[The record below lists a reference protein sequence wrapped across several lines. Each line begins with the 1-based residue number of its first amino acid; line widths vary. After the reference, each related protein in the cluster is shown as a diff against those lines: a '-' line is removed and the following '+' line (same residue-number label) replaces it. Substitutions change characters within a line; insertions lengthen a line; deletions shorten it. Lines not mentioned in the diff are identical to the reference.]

1 MQTLV
6 ADPAA
11 ARQAARAQV
20 LRRSGAGEPEVA
32 ELLAYNRSVF
42 AAPGA
47 VRLPLPDEPF
57 VGVWEGY
64 VAQARTRGVLPVLRE
79 QLVQLRFPV
88 AAGVSE
94 GEAYQAA
101 TRRGA
106 LPAHTDDLRLNDDGG
121 LRLFLHPTPAGTVP
135 VLVAGDRADFEALV
149 RALVRKNEPVPLPAS
164 MGACM
169 VAGYNNWGRVAELR
183 RRWEA
188 GEVDD
193 GGARDWS
200 AAFAVL
206 KARKELYQ
214 DRFILLSCGAYSG
227 VPADAMGMEPGE
239 WSRASLAIRLEHE
252 CAHYFTRRVL
262 GSMRNNLLDELI
274 ADYAGIVAAAGHYRA
289 EWFLRFMGLD
299 DEHGCRAG
307 GRLWNYRG
315 EPPLSDGAFAV
326 LQGIVRQ
333 AALRLEAADATL
345 DASFRTPLGRA
356 HVVLGLAELTL
367 EEIAGGEAEGRLRTL
382 TAASFGGAAD
392 RASNPLADSTEP
404 PRFQELLAP

>member
-1 MQTLV
+1 MQTLL
-6 ADPAA
+6 APPAA
-11 ARQAARAQV
+11 TREAARAGV
-20 LRRSGAGEPEVA
+20 LRSRGAGEREVA
-32 ELLAYNRSVF
+32 ELLAYNRSAFSV
-42 AAPGA
+42 PDA

-57 VGVWEGY
+57 VSAWTEY
-64 VAQARTRGVLPVLRE
+64 AARARTRGVLPVLRE
-79 QLVQLRFPV
+79 HLVQLRFPV

-106 LPAHTDDLRLNDDGG
+106 LPDRTDDLRLEDEGG

-135 VLVAGDRADFEALV
+135 VLVAPHRADFEALV

-183 RRWEA
+183 RRWEG
-188 GEVDD
+188 GEVDA
-193 GGARDWS
+193 GGAPDWS
-200 AAFAVL
+200 AAFAIL

-214 DRFILLSCGAYSG
+214 DRFILLSGGAYSG
-227 VPADAMGMEPGE
+227 VPAGAMGMEPGE
-239 WSRASLAIRLEHE
+239 WSRASLTIRLEHE

-274 ADYAGIVAAAGHYRA
+274 ADYAGIVAAAGRYRA
-289 EWFLRFMGLD
+289 DWFLRFMGLEGED
-299 DEHGCRAG
+299 GCRVG

-315 EPPLSDGAFAV
+315 EPPLSDAAFAV
-326 LQGIVRQ
+326 LQRIVRA
-333 AALRLEAADATL
+333 AALRLESADATL

-356 HVVLGLAELTL
+356 HVLLALAELTL
-367 EEIAGGEAEGRLRTL
+367 EEIAGGEAEARLSTL
-382 TAASFGGAAD
+382 TAASLAAAVD
-392 RASNPLADSTEP
+392 RASSPPGENTEP
-404 PRFQELLAP
+404 ARSPDSRGP